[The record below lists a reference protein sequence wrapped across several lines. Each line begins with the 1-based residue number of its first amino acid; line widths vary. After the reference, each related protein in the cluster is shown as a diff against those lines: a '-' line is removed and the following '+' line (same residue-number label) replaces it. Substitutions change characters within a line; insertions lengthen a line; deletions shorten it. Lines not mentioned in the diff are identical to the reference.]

1 MTMTPL
7 YFDGRFGW
15 LHAPDRAKAPVGV
28 VLCPAFAQEEVCTH
42 HGLMALGEALAA
54 RGVPTIRFDY
64 GGTGDSIDGAVT
76 LDGLI
81 GDTVAAAACLRAAHG
96 VERVMLA
103 GVRLGAAVATLAA
116 RQMADVDA
124 LVLLAPVLS
133 GQAFLR
139 ETRASAAVASL
150 SGLDPVPPLD
160 SDQPLNTNGFRW
172 SPAFQQE
179 VAAIDLTAASAPTG
193 TALFVPPRTD
203 RRSGKL
209 AQRWRDAGGAV
220 TELPFADYDSWMQD
234 PTTNETPVAT
244 FAAIADWVGAQARQ
258 AGPDTLLSSTVPQVE
273 ACLAGDGYVEEP
285 LRFGAD
291 DAVFGILCRPAGRPA
306 APIAALLMHEGSTH
320 HIGNGRAYVRL
331 ARRLAAEGFA
341 SLRMDLTGMGDSP
354 AGDNPRHPHY
364 DPERIAEGVAG
375 LDCLAALGFPKAV
388 VTGLC
393 SGAHTAL
400 QVTLA
405 DSRAVG
411 SVVLNLQKFVWHYG
425 DDIRV
430 AVRDNKRSLKGY
442 IRAMRNPGEWRR
454 MLKGE
459 ADLPGIAR
467 VLAKRGAVRARH
479 AVTSLLPPKPGS
491 EAAQVRDQL
500 QALSSRNAHVHLV
513 FSDEDPGLAD
523 MGMKLGRGARRLRHY
538 PPLRMVTLD
547 RADHHFNGTL
557 ARDRH
562 IDMMVAAM
570 TEAVAA
576 HGAGLSPVAPPMEH
590 RAQAA

>member
-1 MTMTPL
+1 MAMTPIHI
-7 YFDGRFGW
+7 DGRFGW
-15 LHAPDRAKAPVGV
+15 LHAPADGGHAPVGV

-54 RGVPTIRFDY
+54 RRVAAVRFDY
-64 GGTGDSIDGAVT
+64 GGTGDSIDGPVT
-76 LDGLI
+76 LDGLVA
-81 GDTVAAAACLRAAHG
+81 DAEAAAAWLRDHAH
-96 VERVMLA
+96 VDRVMLA
-103 GVRLGAAVATLAA
+103 GVRLGAAVAMLAA
-116 RQMADVDA
+116 KRLDDVSA

-150 SGLDPVPPLD
+150 SGLDPVPPLE

-172 SPAFQQE
+172 TAAFQRE
-179 VAAIDLTAASAPTG
+179 VAAIDLTVVEAPVE

-209 AQRWRDAGGAV
+209 AQRWRDAGGAA
-220 TELPFADYDSWMQD
+220 TELPFADYDGWMQD

-244 FAAIADWVGAQARQ
+244 FAAVADWVAQHAGTPAGAPIEPLRDAISLTT
-258 AGPDTLLSSTVPQVE
+258 DS
-273 ACLAGDGYVEEP
+273 YIEEP
-285 LRFGAD
+285 LRFGPD
-291 DAVFGILCRPAGRPA
+291 DALFGMLCRPAGHPA
-306 APIAALLMHEGSTH
+306 APVAALLMHEGSTH

-364 DPERIAEGVAG
+364 DPERIPEGVAS
-375 LDCLAALGFPKAV
+375 LDCLEAHGFPRAI

-405 DSRAVG
+405 DERAVG
-411 SVVLNLQKFVWHYG
+411 SVVLNLQKFIWHYG

-467 VLAKRGAVRARH
+467 VLAKRSAIRLRH
-479 AVTSLLPPKPGS
+479 AATSLLPPKPGS
-491 EAAQVRDQL
+491 EAAQVREQL
-500 QALSSRNAHVHLV
+500 QTLSARGAHVHLV

-523 MGMKLGRGARRLRHY
+523 MGMKLGRGARLLRQY
-538 PPLRMVTLD
+538 PPVRMVTLD

-562 IDMMVAAM
+562 IEMMIAAM
-570 TEAVAA
+570 TDAVTA
-576 HGAGLSPVAPPMEH
+576 HGAGLPPVSPRTELS
-590 RAQAA
+590 AAAE

>member
-1 MTMTPL
+1 MAMTPI
-7 YFDGRFGW
+7 YVDGRFGW
-15 LHAPDRAKAPVGV
+15 CHAPAAGPHAPVGV
-28 VLCPAFAQEEVCTH
+28 VLCPAFGQEEVCTH

-54 RGVPTIRFDY
+54 RGVAAIRFDY
-64 GGTGDSIDGAVT
+64 GGTGDSIDGPVT
-76 LDGLI
+76 IGGLVA
-81 GDTVAAAACLRAAHG
+81 DTAAAAAWLRAHADVH
-96 VERVMLA
+96 RVMLA
-103 GVRLGAAVATLAA
+103 GVRLGAAIATMAA
-116 RQMADVDA
+116 NRIEGVDA
-124 LVLLAPVLS
+124 LVLLAPIIS
-133 GQAFLR
+133 GQAFIR

-150 SGLDPVPPLD
+150 SGLDPVPPLEGD
-160 SDQPLNTNGFRW
+160 APLNANGFHW
-172 SPAFQQE
+172 SAAFQRE
-179 VAAIDLTAASAPTG
+179 VAEIDLSAQPAPVG
-193 TALFVPPRTD
+193 TALFVPPRAD

-209 AQRWRDAGGAV
+209 AQRWRDGGGDV
-220 TELPFADYDSWMQD
+220 TELPFADYDGWMQD
-234 PTTNETPVAT
+234 PTTNETPVET
-244 FAAIADWVGAQARQ
+244 FAAVADWVAEH
-258 AGPDTLLSSTVPQVE
+258 AGPPAGATVAALPPSPSLVTD
-273 ACLAGDGYVEEP
+273 AYIEEP
-285 LRFGAD
+285 LRFGAG
-291 DAVFGILCRPAGRPA
+291 DAVFGMLCRPADRAA

-331 ARRLAAEGFA
+331 ARRLAAAGFA

-364 DPERIAEGVAG
+364 DPERIPEGVAG
-375 LDCLAALGFPKAV
+375 IDCLAAQGFPRAV

-405 DSRAVG
+405 DDRAVG
-411 SVVLNLQKFVWHYG
+411 SMVLNLQKFVWHYG

-467 VLAKRGAVRARH
+467 VLAKRTAVRLRH
-479 AVTSLLPPKPGS
+479 AATSLLPPKPGS
-491 EAAQVRDQL
+491 EAAEVRAQL
-500 QALSSRNAHVHLV
+500 ATLSARGAHVHLV

-523 MGMKLGRGARRLRHY
+523 MGMKLGRGARLLRHY
-538 PPLRMVTLD
+538 PPVRMVTLD

-562 IDMMVAAM
+562 IEMLVAAM
-570 TEAVAA
+570 TDAVAA
-576 HGAGLSPVAPPMEH
+576 HGAGLSPVTP
-590 RAQAA
+590 AAELSAAAE